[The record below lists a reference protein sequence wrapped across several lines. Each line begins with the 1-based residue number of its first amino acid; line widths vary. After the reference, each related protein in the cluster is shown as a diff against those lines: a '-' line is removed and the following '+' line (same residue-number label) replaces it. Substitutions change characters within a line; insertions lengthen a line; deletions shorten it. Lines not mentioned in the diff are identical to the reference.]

1 VWEGCWV
8 WVLGEGCWVLQM
20 ALGVGRGLVRA
31 LRFMT
36 WGNRCGNPPP
46 PPFSL
51 PESRVRKLDTI
62 HESPWPLQTRAA
74 VFKWRPE
81 LMAVDGTEKSANS
94 GP

>member
-1 VWEGCWV
+1 M

-46 PPFSL
+46 PRSL
-51 PESRVRKLDTI
+51 SQRVECANWILFMRAPGLCK
-62 HESPWPLQTRAA
+62 HELLSSNGDQ
-74 VFKWRPE
+74 
-81 LMAVDGTEKSANS
+81 S
-94 GP
+94 